1 MFKNELRPYEISL
14 WTLQDSFISVLKPY
28 GIYHKGQIETPKC
41 QIKNDGT
48 QELNFS
54 IPMYY
59 QKDGILIEN
68 PFWYNVVNGTL
79 IVNLRK
85 LKVIF
90 NKGEKEEEIFE
101 FVINNVSETHKEG
114 QLYCEVSAEG
124 LAFQELGKI
133 GYKISLSSQ
142 DFLDEYNEWAEGEQT
157 LPEPKNNII
166 YWCDKIFQNS
176 NWTYEIQM
184 DWTAYDGIV
193 SKMDNE
199 TREQKGLRRT
209 DMIYEDEY
217 IASWSYDKSQ
227 KVLIPS
233 RLEPFKEKLRLVDL
247 EKSNIYNLTQDVAQA
262 FGVYCKYKYDYD
274 INYHIIGRRCIFYNN
289 FLTENEGKIDIIY
302 PYGASSIERN
312 IDSADVVTKMFV
324 TSIEDEL
331 SPSGLVSI
339 IDASA
344 NKMREDYI
352 LNFDYLYSIGTI
364 TQEQYDSISD
374 YERSMYLINIE
385 LEPLGLQIANLQ
397 EDLVKQEAQQ
407 VFAREAQIQDK
418 EQMEQAKAIQDSLL
432 GESGFL
438 VRNKENPIRITLY
451 KEQETDTTYSAK
463 IVQEGIDTTS
473 QNTYLLT
480 QYNQGAS
487 SSSPGIK
494 KEIYAKGLRL
504 FYYQHD
510 PNDPTKD
517 KALVPYEDV
526 HYNENGEIITI
537 KDSADNGTNP
547 PAVYQGIYP
556 NSVKMEFTN
565 GNLTKLTGLKLK
577 EDSISKTYF
586 LTCTYSP
593 SLHYQ
598 NIYDT
603 YLAKLLEHEEQEKKA
618 TEQIES
624 IKEQIEKINE
634 KQKELIESK
643 QKLIADFEKMMGP
656 ALREGS
662 WQAENYSNYDAK
674 YEKDITVGAFDSS
687 SNINF
692 IWDSEPFEDE
702 QLLYYLD
709 AGNLNN
715 KTYYFAVDLSNCLE
729 NIKEHLEKLSFIY
742 SKKNPNGEEDLGPY
756 QMTIGAEASFAFL
769 EGGKPILLLLDKT
782 FDKNLYENF
791 LLGVITTEVTEQGV
805 VEKIEELVKIESL
818 IENLQEQKQVFP
830 RLKAD
835 SLLLKTSEDELI
847 IKYQEELLRNYY
859 DYYILIRKDNYYIT
873 IKDKIM
879 LLDANIQKTFNVSYS
894 MSNAALALYLD
905 ALEVSKTNSMPQVS
919 YSVGVSA
926 LNKKLIKTLYRD
938 LNRIVT
944 INDSELKF
952 ENVEGYI
959 SEIDLNLDQPWDD
972 SLVVQNYKTKFED
985 LFSTIVAST
994 EQMKV
999 NSFAYNNA
1007 ASSFGPGGSL
1017 KPTVLQNSIN
1027 KTDLTYAF
1035 QGGSLTID
1043 EINGIWS
1050 RSDSGVVA
1058 MKGGGIFCA
1067 TQTDS
1072 NGNWLWNT
1080 GIMPSGI
1087 NASLI
1092 TTGQLDTNLIKIY
1105 AGEDLRLQLN
1115 SEGLFAYQT
1124 NGLGEADLNR
1134 YIVHNSDGLFSTII
1148 DEKGNKI
1155 NLVEVS
1161 WDGFKINKPDGTT
1174 VFYADEKGNLTL
1186 SGKITATTGA
1196 IGNWLINEKGLYT
1209 SNGTAGLMPNSE
1221 QEMEGLSGEK
1231 IFWVEGSSAT
1241 RGAKKE
1247 FVVTSDGTLY
1257 CNDIIV
1263 KGKISSDS
1271 FIGNTT
1277 AGEIDNQLRTISLMV
1292 LDGTTFSFDNSNY
1305 DGNIRISP
1313 SELKFRIY
1321 TNALSDEEL
1330 KKDIN
1335 SETYEDY
1342 SFFYSLDGIK
1352 WIEILPKADGS
1363 YENLIWKPDY
1373 LTFVLKSD
1381 IMYSGLEKPFSEPH
1395 SELYFKVE
1403 KLGWEKKS
1411 ELMGETQ
1418 LESHTYSTEIQLIS
1432 EKKNLNKHVS
1442 LVDPP
1447 IHTFLQD
1454 EKGETNYDNITF
1466 SVELKGFN
1474 PNLDEDKT
1482 EIESSFWLLN
1492 NQDPELRTQI
1502 GVSTEK
1508 EGLIFSLTSSED
1520 KKIITASL
1528 TIPSEKVSDEGLV
1541 LTYQIN
1547 NVTRSASCFKK
1558 EAGLDGINIIIRS
1571 SSGETLVQGD
1581 TQTELFV
1588 EIYYGAQ
1595 LVNYDNSG
1603 AEFFYVWKKNNSPLK
1618 TINVDNENTLSIS
1631 DTDFFK
1637 QKKIYVSAK
1646 DFNLKAIYSCE
1657 VFTSEEEA
1665 IQEYEKGDTSL
1676 DSKPVLDQAILDV
1689 LKLL

>member
-48 QELNFS
+48 QELSFS

-59 QKDGILIEN
+59 QENGVLIEN
-68 PFWYNVVNGTL
+68 PVWYNIVNGTL

-90 NKGEKEEEIFE
+90 NKGEEDEEIFE
-101 FVINNVSETHKEG
+101 FVIHNISETHKEG
-114 QLYCEVSAEG
+114 QVYCEVSAEG

-133 GYKISLSSQ
+133 GYKISLVSQ
-142 DFLDEYNEWAEGEQT
+142 DFLDEYNNWIEFEEEK
-157 LPEPKNNII
+157 PEPKNNIN

-176 NWTYEIQM
+176 NWSYEIQM
-184 DWTAYDGIV
+184 DWSAYDGIV
-193 SKMDNE
+193 SEMDNE
-199 TREQKGLRRT
+199 TREQKSLRRT
-209 DMIYEDEY
+209 DRIYEEEY
-217 IASWSYDKSQ
+217 IASWEYNETQDI
-227 KVLIPS
+227 LIPS
-233 RLEPFKEKLRLVDL
+233 RMEPFQEKLRLVDL
-247 EKSNIYNLTQDVAQA
+247 EKSNIYNLTQEVAEI
-262 FGVYCKYKYDYD
+262 FGVFCKYKYDYD
-274 INYHIIGRRCIFYNN
+274 TNYHIIGRRCIFYNN
-289 FLTENEGKIDIIY
+289 FLAEKEGKIDIIY
-302 PYGASSIERN
+302 PYDTSSIGRT
-312 IDSADVVTKMFV
+312 IDSADIVTKMFV
-324 TSIEDEL
+324 TSIEEET
-331 SPSGLVSI
+331 SPSGLISI

-344 NKMREDYI
+344 NKMKEDYI

-364 TQEQYDSISD
+364 TQEQYDAITD

-385 LEPLGLQIANLQ
+385 LEPLGIQIANLQ
-397 EDLVKQEAQQ
+397 NDLVKQEAQQ
-407 VFAREAQIQDK
+407 AVSREAQIQDK
-418 EQMEQAKAIQDSLL
+418 EQMEQARAIQDALL
-432 GESGFL
+432 GDKGFL

-463 IVQEGIDTTS
+463 IVQEGIDTNN

-480 QYNQGAS
+480 QYSRNVSGENFVT
-487 SSSPGIK
+487 
-494 KEIYAKGLRL
+494 EIYAKGLRL
-504 FYYQHD
+504 FYYKHD
-510 PNDPTKD
+510 ADDPTKA
-517 KALVPYEDV
+517 KTLVQYEDT
-526 HYNENGEIITI
+526 HLNENGENITI
-537 KDSADNGTNP
+537 RDLPDYGMNP
-547 PAVYQGIYP
+547 PEVYQGIYP

-586 LTCTYSP
+586 LTCSYSP
-593 SLHYQ
+593 FLHYQ

-603 YLAKLLEHEEQEKKA
+603 YLEKLSEHEKQEKEA
-618 TEQIES
+618 TEQIEEIKNQLKKIEEKQQEL
-624 IKEQIEKINE
+624 IKE
-634 KQKELIESK
+634 KQE
-643 QKLIADFEKMMGP
+643 LIADFEQMMGP

-662 WQAENYSNYDAK
+662 WQAESYSNYDSK
-674 YEKDITVGAFDSS
+674 YQKEITVGAFDSS
-687 SNINF
+687 SHINF
-692 IWDSEPFEDE
+692 IWDKESFDEE

-709 AGNLNN
+709 AGSSNN
-715 KTYYFAVDLSNCLE
+715 KTYYFAVDLTNKLSE
-729 NIKEHLEKLSFIY
+729 IKDFLDKLSFIY
-742 SKKNPNGEEDLGPY
+742 YKKNPNGTEDYGPY
-756 QMTIGAEASFAFL
+756 YMTIGAEASYAFL
-769 EGGKPILLLLDKT
+769 DGGTPILLLLDKT

-791 LLGVITTEVTEQGV
+791 SLGLITTEVTEQGV
-805 VEKIEELVKIESL
+805 QEKIEELVKVSEL
-818 IENLQEQKQVFP
+818 IDNLQEQVQVFP

-847 IKYQEELLRNYY
+847 IKYQDEVLRNYY
-859 DYYILIRKDNYYIT
+859 DYYILMRKDNYYIT
-873 IKDKIM
+873 LKDKIM
-879 LLDANIQKTFNVSYS
+879 LLNADIQKTFNVAYTI
-894 MSNAALALYLD
+894 SNTSLALYLD
-905 ALEVSKTNSMPQVS
+905 ALEVSKTNSIPQVS
-919 YSVGVSA
+919 YSVAVSA
-926 LNKKLIKTLYRD
+926 LNKKLIKTLYKN
-938 LNRIVT
+938 LNRIVS
-944 INDSELKF
+944 INDNDLKF

-959 SEIDLNLDQPWDD
+959 SEIELNLDSPWED

-985 LFSTIVAST
+985 LFSTIVASS

-999 NSFAYNNA
+999 NSFSYNNA
-1007 ASSFGPGGSL
+1007 ASSFGPGGAL
-1017 KPTVLQNSIN
+1017 KPSVLQNSIN
-1027 KTDLTYAF
+1027 KADLTYAF
-1035 QGGSLTID
+1035 QGGNLTID
-1043 EINGIWS
+1043 EVNGIWA

-1058 MKGGGIFCA
+1058 IKGGGIFCA

-1080 GIMPSGI
+1080 GIMPTGI

-1092 TTGQLDTNLIKIY
+1092 TAGQLDTNLIKIY

-1124 NGLGEADLNR
+1124 NSLGEADLNR

-1174 VFYADEKGNLTL
+1174 VFYADEEGNLTL
-1186 SGKITATTGA
+1186 SGEITATTGA

-1209 SNGTAGLMPNSE
+1209 LNGTAGLMPNSG
-1221 QEMEGLSGEK
+1221 QMMDGLSGEK

-1247 FVVTSDGTLY
+1247 FVVTSEGTLY

-1321 TNALSDEEL
+1321 TNALTEEEL
-1330 KKDIN
+1330 KENID
-1335 SETYEDY
+1335 SEVNEGY
-1342 SFFYSLDGIK
+1342 SFFYRLKEEDE
-1352 WIEILPKADGS
+1352 WTEISPETDGS
-1363 YENLIWKPDY
+1363 YRDLIWKPDY

-1381 IMYSGLEKPFSEPH
+1381 IMYLGLEESSTEPQ

-1403 KLGWEKKS
+1403 KLGQKKES
-1411 ELMGETQ
+1411 GLMSETQ
-1418 LESHTYSTEIQLIS
+1418 LVPYTYSAEIQLIS
-1432 EKKNLNKHVS
+1432 EKKNLNKYVS

-1454 EKGETNYDNITF
+1454 EKEETNYDNITF

-1482 EIESSFWLLN
+1482 EIEHSFWLLN
-1492 NQDPELRTQI
+1492 NEDSGLRTQI
-1502 GVSTEK
+1502 NSSTEE
-1508 EGLIFSLTSSED
+1508 EGLIFSLTPSEG
-1520 KKIITASL
+1520 KIVASL
-1528 TIPSEKVSDEGLV
+1528 TIPSEKVSNEGLV

-1588 EIYYGAQ
+1588 EIYYGAK

-1603 AEFFYVWKKNNSPLK
+1603 AEFFYVWKKNNSPLE
-1618 TINVDNENTLSIS
+1618 TINVDNENTLSIL
-1631 DTDFFK
+1631 DAVFFK
-1637 QKKIYVSAK
+1637 QKKIYVFAR

-1665 IQEYEKGDTSL
+1665 RQEYEKGDTSL
-1676 DSKPVLDQAILDV
+1676 NSSSTLD
-1689 LKLL
+1689 

>member
-1 MFKNELRPYEISL
+1 
-14 WTLQDSFISVLKPY
+14 
-28 GIYHKGQIETPKC
+28 
-41 QIKNDGT
+41 
-48 QELNFS
+48 
-54 IPMYY
+54 
-59 QKDGILIEN
+59 
-68 PFWYNVVNGTL
+68 
-79 IVNLRK
+79 
-85 LKVIF
+85 
-90 NKGEKEEEIFE
+90 
-101 FVINNVSETHKEG
+101 
-114 QLYCEVSAEG
+114 
-124 LAFQELGKI
+124 
-133 GYKISLSSQ
+133 
-142 DFLDEYNEWAEGEQT
+142 
-157 LPEPKNNII
+157 
-166 YWCDKIFQNS
+166 
-176 NWTYEIQM
+176 
-184 DWTAYDGIV
+184 
-193 SKMDNE
+193 
-199 TREQKGLRRT
+199 
-209 DMIYEDEY
+209 
-217 IASWSYDKSQ
+217 
-227 KVLIPS
+227 
-233 RLEPFKEKLRLVDL
+233 
-247 EKSNIYNLTQDVAQA
+247 
-262 FGVYCKYKYDYD
+262 
-274 INYHIIGRRCIFYNN
+274 
-289 FLTENEGKIDIIY
+289 
-302 PYGASSIERN
+302 
-312 IDSADVVTKMFV
+312 
-324 TSIEDEL
+324 
-331 SPSGLVSI
+331 
-339 IDASA
+339 
-344 NKMREDYI
+344 
-352 LNFDYLYSIGTI
+352 
-364 TQEQYDSISD
+364 
-374 YERSMYLINIE
+374 
-385 LEPLGLQIANLQ
+385 
-397 EDLVKQEAQQ
+397 
-407 VFAREAQIQDK
+407 
-418 EQMEQAKAIQDSLL
+418 
-432 GESGFL
+432 
-438 VRNKENPIRITLY
+438 
-451 KEQETDTTYSAK
+451 
-463 IVQEGIDTTS
+463 
-473 QNTYLLT
+473 
-480 QYNQGAS
+480 
-487 SSSPGIK
+487 
-494 KEIYAKGLRL
+494 
-504 FYYQHD
+504 
-510 PNDPTKD
+510 
-517 KALVPYEDV
+517 
-526 HYNENGEIITI
+526 
-537 KDSADNGTNP
+537 
-547 PAVYQGIYP
+547 
-556 NSVKMEFTN
+556 
-565 GNLTKLTGLKLK
+565 
-577 EDSISKTYF
+577 
-586 LTCTYSP
+586 
-593 SLHYQ
+593 
-598 NIYDT
+598 
-603 YLAKLLEHEEQEKKA
+603 
-618 TEQIES
+618 
-624 IKEQIEKINE
+624 
-634 KQKELIESK
+634 
-643 QKLIADFEKMMGP
+643 
-656 ALREGS
+656 
-662 WQAENYSNYDAK
+662 
-674 YEKDITVGAFDSS
+674 
-687 SNINF
+687 
-692 IWDSEPFEDE
+692 
-702 QLLYYLD
+702 
-709 AGNLNN
+709 
-715 KTYYFAVDLSNCLE
+715 
-729 NIKEHLEKLSFIY
+729 
-742 SKKNPNGEEDLGPY
+742 
-756 QMTIGAEASFAFL
+756 
-769 EGGKPILLLLDKT
+769 
-782 FDKNLYENF
+782 
-791 LLGVITTEVTEQGV
+791 
-805 VEKIEELVKIESL
+805 
-818 IENLQEQKQVFP
+818 
-830 RLKAD
+830 
-835 SLLLKTSEDELI
+835 
-847 IKYQEELLRNYY
+847 
-859 DYYILIRKDNYYIT
+859 
-873 IKDKIM
+873 M

-1603 AEFFYVWKKNNSPLK
+1603 AEFFYV
-1618 TINVDNENTLSIS
+1618 
-1631 DTDFFK
+1631 
-1637 QKKIYVSAK
+1637 
-1646 DFNLKAIYSCE
+1646 
-1657 VFTSEEEA
+1657 
-1665 IQEYEKGDTSL
+1665 
-1676 DSKPVLDQAILDV
+1676 
-1689 LKLL
+1689 